1 MGTRGMQNVLG
12 VDVGGAN
19 IKLADA
25 TGRARVIPFPL
36 WRQRDQLEWTLREAC
51 REWVPTRG
59 IALTM
64 TGELADCFSCRAEG
78 VEWITRAMVRAA
90 AGVEVHVW
98 QTAGEFVDP
107 DTACEYPQLTA
118 AANWHALATWAARVT
133 LPDRTGLLIDWGSTT
148 VDIIPL
154 QAGAAQPQGRT
165 DYERLISGE
174 LVYTGGTRTPVCAVC
189 QRVEQAGVSVPLAAE
204 LFATMQDVY
213 LLTGDLP
220 EATDSLD
227 TADGRPADRTHAA
240 QRLARMLCRDAAEL
254 PASAWEEL
262 AWQIALAQQQQVCAP
277 LRQVL
282 ERLTDPVQHVVFSG
296 SAAYLARRAWE
307 HLSLFPEAE
316 VVSLEDSLSPAV
328 STAACAHA
336 LVQLWLESVARF

>member
-1 MGTRGMQNVLG
+1 MQNVIG

-25 TGRARVIPFPL
+25 NGRARVIPFPL

-51 REWVPTRG
+51 QAWGPVRG

-78 VEWITRAMVRAA
+78 VAGITRAMVHAA
-90 AGVEVHVW
+90 AGTAVHVW

-107 DTACEYPQLTA
+107 DVACEYPQLTA

-133 LPDRTGLLIDWGSTT
+133 LPDRTGLLMDWGSTT

-154 QAGAAQPQGRT
+154 QAGMAMPQGRT
-165 DYERLISGE
+165 DYERLQSGE

-189 QRVEQAGVSVPLAAE
+189 QRIEQAGVSVPLAAE

-220 EATDSLD
+220 EAADCLD
-227 TADGRPADRTHAA
+227 TADGRPADREHAA
-240 QRLARMLCRDAAEL
+240 RRLARMLCRDAAEL
-254 PASAWEEL
+254 PHADWEK
-262 AWQIALAQQQQVCAP
+262 IAQQFAQAQQQQVCVA
-277 LRQVL
+277 LHQVL
-282 ERLTDPVQHVVFSG
+282 SQFTGPVQQVVFSG
-296 SAAYLARRAWE
+296 SAAYLARRAWD

-316 VVSLEDSLSPAV
+316 TVSLEDSLGPAV

-336 LVQLWLESVARF
+336 LVQLWQESVARF